1 MNLILFTKKLWVEV
15 GREEDSPNKRKCK
28 SWTFETVEENNRYY
42 REEGD
47 KTLELFPLHPEG
59 R

>member
-1 MNLILFTKKLWVEV
+1 M

-28 SWTFETVEENNRYY
+28 SWRFETVVEENNRYY
-42 REEGD
+42 NRESEEGD